1 MCLADQQQA
10 PWHADLHGLTMLSPN
25 DVLLGRAC
33 RTNTLAP
40 EPEALDDVSFAL
52 THMERVARAF
62 FQAMAVDALA
72 DEVKDF
78 QAVASGGDGGL
89 GGGGGC

>member
-1 MCLADQQQA
+1 
-10 PWHADLHGLTMLSPN
+10 MLSPN
-25 DVLLGRAC
+25 DVLLGRAS
-33 RTNTLAP
+33 RTDTLAP
-40 EPEALDDVSFAL
+40 EPEAMDNVSFASAL

-72 DEVKDF
+72 DKIKDF